1 MGRTVYGG
9 GGIMP
14 DIFVPQDT
22 TGVTSY
28 LSTAI
33 NRGLTI
39 QFTFQYTDNNRK
51 KLSQYETEEELLNYL
66 RHQGLVEQFVRF
78 ADSKGVKRRNILI
91 QKSYKLL
98 EKNLFGNIIY
108 NMLGLEAYLQ
118 YFNKTDATVIK
129 GIEILEKGEAFP
141 KAPVAVEEE
150 EVTKDKKDGKKKRTA
165 QAYSITE
172 DPTRG
177 FNYAKTA
184 IS

>member
-1 MGRTVYGG
+1 MKTNFINTSLGRPVYGG

-33 NRGLTI
+33 NRGLNHSVHI
-39 QFTFQYTDNNRK
+39 PVHRQQPE

-78 ADSKGVKRRNILI
+78 AESKGLKRRNILI

-98 EKNLFGNIIY
+98 EKNIYGNIIY

-118 YFNKTDATVIK
+118 YFNKTDATVNK

-150 EVTKDKKDGKKKRTA
+150 EDDKGQKNEKKKKNCA
-165 QAYSITE
+165 SV
-172 DPTRG
+172 
-177 FNYAKTA
+177 
-184 IS
+184 